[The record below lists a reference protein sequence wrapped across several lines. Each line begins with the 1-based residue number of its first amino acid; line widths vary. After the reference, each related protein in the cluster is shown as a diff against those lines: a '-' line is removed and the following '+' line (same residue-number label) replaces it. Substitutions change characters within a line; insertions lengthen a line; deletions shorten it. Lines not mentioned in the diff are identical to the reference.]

1 MAMKTTVKD
10 LRIMVNAINRINQ
23 KKGRNDIL
31 LDGNLRLW
39 QDDEILLSKK
49 TKKETYLYLSGLYD
63 GLRQG

>member
-39 QDDEILLSKK
+39 QNDEILLSKK
-49 TKKETYLYLSGLYD
+49 TKKETYLYLSGLYE
-63 GLRQG
+63 GLRQR

>member
-1 MAMKTTVKD
+1 MAMKTTVKE

-39 QDDEILLSKK
+39 QNDEILLSKK